1 MVIKGNSKE
10 LFLAKTRVSILT
22 LLGNEISIDYEDIKR
37 IDYCFGSGLK
47 SGYVD
52 FITRQ
57 GKKEEF
63 PFSSGKNDEVQR
75 GIAAINKKF
84 PSIPIEE
91 HLLGEER
98 KKRSIKIQCLFGYKE
113 IGLTSPFVTITQEP
127 DGRIFF
133 DNNNITFYRLLDYQW
148 GGPQYETLTT
158 SETKGTSSSET
169 VKKGK
174 ALKIGA
180 GALLGSIAGP
190 AGMLAGAAMGAG
202 SKGKSKTIGINNS
215 AISQMTK
222 NIETGS
228 AATLTFLNLDNQ
240 KTYTIS
246 IKCNSDLNSKI
257 ICFDF
262 YKPEN
267 LNDISRNIGDTL
279 SSIKNLKEL
288 LDMGAITQE
297 EFELKKNQ
305 ILSL

>member
-22 LLGNEISIDYEDIKR
+22 LLGNEISINYEDIKR

-47 SGYVD
+47 SGYMN
-52 FITRQ
+52 FITNQ

-63 PFSSGKNDEVQR
+63 SFSSSKNGEMR
-75 GIAAINKKF
+75 KGIEAINKKF
-84 PSIPIEE
+84 PEIPTEE
-91 HLLGEER
+91 HLLGE
-98 KKRSIKIQCLFGYKE
+98 KKRSIKVQCLFGYKE
-113 IGLTSPFVTITQEP
+113 IGLTNPFVTITQEP

-148 GGPQYETLTT
+148 GGSQYETLTT

-180 GALLGSIAGP
+180 GALLGSAVAGP
-190 AGMLAGAAMGAG
+190 AGVLVGAAMGAG
-202 SKGKSKTIGINNS
+202 SKSKSKTRGTSNS
-215 AISQMTK
+215 VASQITK
-222 NIETGS
+222 NVEKDST
-228 AATLTFLNLDNQ
+228 ATLTFLNLDNQ

-262 YKPEN
+262 YKPQN

-288 LDMGAITQE
+288 LDMGAITPE
-297 EFELKKNQ
+297 EFELKKKQ